1 MNHLKL
7 FDDHTE
13 YETFVSGDTMIR
25 PNVSYCVDE
34 NHVHYDRY
42 FLTPKQFVEYRYSFL
57 KSLCDKFYT
66 YRKQHMDFEFKSEYE
81 DLCMRKMGR
90 EMDKLKLYDK
100 GLRYTTD
107 GISTYSYTYASFR
120 NGDNDIIYLDVSNL
134 LQIHARLEGDNN
146 YVIFRGLL
154 HKTDET
160 YNGNDVFFIYYA
172 EIEESSYDEDDFEKA
187 NELSDEVLYGD
198 NIVLLCPH
206 NTYANFT
213 IAYPDGNGGYT
224 TTKPSSLTWTLTI
237 TNGTITPNPEW
248 ISLILFHMEDESINT
263 RVENVVTAM
272 RTDFRKWYNADF
284 NDLSVLDD
292 IKLEFP
298 KDIYD
303 FIVNPWKY
311 LDEDTIFNGQWN

>member
-7 FDDHTE
+7 FDNHTE
-13 YETFVSGDTMIR
+13 YETFVSGDTMVR

-42 FLTPKQFVEYRYSFL
+42 FLTSKQFVEYRYSFL

-66 YRKQHMDFEFKSEYE
+66 YRKQHMDFDVKSDYE
-81 DLCMRKMGR
+81 QICLH
-90 EMDKLKLYDK
+90 KLAQLLTENLNLLDK
-100 GLRYTTD
+100 GLRYSVTD
-107 GISTYSYTYASFR
+107 LSTYSYTTNTSFT
-120 NGDNDIIYLDVSNL
+120 NGDNRIIDLGVSSDL
-134 LQIHARLEGDNN
+134 RLELRIDNN
-146 YVIFRGLL
+146 NHYLIGDTTLY
-154 HKTDET
+154 KTDEI
-160 YNGNDVFFIYYA
+160 YNGNDVFYILWIDAY
-172 EIEESSYDEDDFEKA
+172 EYDYEDDA
-187 NELSDEVLYGD
+187 MYAMIDNVMYGD

-206 NTYANFT
+206 DTYANFT

-237 TNGTITPNPEW
+237 TDGTIRPNPEW
-248 ISLILFHMEDESINT
+248 VSLTLFDMEDESIST
-263 RVENVVTAM
+263 RVDNVVTTM
-272 RTDFRKWYNADF
+272 RTDFKKWYNADF
-284 NDLSVLDD
+284 SDLSVLDD

-311 LDEDTIFNGQWN
+311 LDEDAIFNGPWN